1 MTDAPVRH
9 GPTVVLLKSFALAPL
24 FLDTLI

>member
-9 GPTVVLLKSFALAPL
+9 GPAVVLLSWCALAPL

>member
-1 MTDAPVRH
+1 MTDTPVRH
-9 GPTVVLLKSFALAPL
+9 GPTVVLLNWFALAPL